1 MRPFHKRFFHSGSR
15 RPAASAGTVVRANV
29 TPPLTVVR
37 YKPRRRTKWFRSLPW
52 LLNLDTKP
60 RHPGP
65 LHLKAPTKLPE
76 PRVEKLRAGYAGRLV
91 G

>member
-1 MRPFHKRFFHSGSR
+1 MRPFHKRHFRAPAR
-15 RPAASAGTVVRANV
+15 RPAAPSGEVVRSNV
-29 TPPLTVVR
+29 SSPLTIVV
-37 YKPRRRTKWFRSLPW
+37 YKPRRRTKWFGNLFKLLGLSL
-52 LLNLDTKP
+52 DRKP
-60 RHPGP
+60 GI